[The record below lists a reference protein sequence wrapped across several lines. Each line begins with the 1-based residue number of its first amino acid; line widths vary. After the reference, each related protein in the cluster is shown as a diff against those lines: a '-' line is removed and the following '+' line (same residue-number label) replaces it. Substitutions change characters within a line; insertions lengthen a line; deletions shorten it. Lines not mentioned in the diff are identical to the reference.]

1 MMTITNM
8 TEIIFPNTQEETFNT
23 NRTLLKIEVVFCL
36 AVLTFFTTGNVTLS
50 KLSNQAL
57 SSV

>member
-1 MMTITNM
+1 MMTITNL

-23 NRTLLKIEVVFCL
+23 KRTLLKIEGVFCL
-36 AVLTFFTTGNVTLS
+36 AGLTFFKTGNVTLS
-50 KLSNQAL
+50 KLSSQTQ